1 MPQSLSDLEQRR
13 ELIARRLAELGDLR
27 PGSITATSGRCGKPE
42 CHCHQPGQ
50 PGHGPNFRLTYKV
63 DGKTISEALP
73 TPAAIQ
79 KAEREVEEFRKFQQ
93 LSREFLGTNT
103 EICRLRPLA
112 EESEMELKKN
122 DRAIRQEIT
131 REVEEFLRVVFEDR
145 SKAGRLDL
153 EATEMA
159 MRSALHRAGA
169 AALSQLLE
177 FPATSVEGRTRACP
191 CGQQA
196 HYRERR
202 SKPVLT
208 VVGLVEVLRPYYLC
222 VYCGVGQFPVDVEL
236 DIENTEFSPGVRR
249 MQGIVGQEAPFDH
262 GREQMKV
269 LAGLEVTTKSVER
282 TAEAIG
288 ADIAQREQ
296 AEIQKALQLEL
307 PVVAGEPIR
316 VLYVQ
321 MDGTGVPVV
330 KKATVGRQGKTECQ
344 PAHTREVK
352 LGCVF
357 TQTRWDKEGYPI
369 RDPDST
375 TYTGAIESAEEFGR
389 RIYAEAYGRG
399 WSRALQ
405 KVVIGD
411 GAEWIWNL
419 VALHFSDAI
428 QIVDLYHAR
437 QHLWEVARRLFPNE
451 EGKQKAWIKIHQ
463 KRLLDRGKI
472 EKLVGALRSMASNN
486 SEVAEKIRIEAD
498 YFARNAQRMRYPKFR
513 RQHLFVG
520 SGVIEA
526 GCKTVVA
533 ARLKRSGMFWTVRG
547 ANAILALRCCHL
559 NGEFEDYWQERRAA

>member
-1 MPQSLSDLEQRR
+1 LGAIFTGRR
-13 ELIARRLAELGDLR
+13 
-27 PGSITATSGRCGKPE
+27 
-42 CHCHQPGQ
+42 
-50 PGHGPNFRLTYKV
+50 
-63 DGKTISEALP
+63 KT
-73 TPAAIQ
+73 
-79 KAEREVEEFRKFQQ
+79 
-93 LSREFLGTNT
+93 
-103 EICRLRPLA
+103 
-112 EESEMELKKN
+112 
-122 DRAIRQEIT
+122 
-131 REVEEFLRVVFEDR
+131 
-145 SKAGRLDL
+145 GRLDL
-153 EATEMA
+153 EAIEMTV
-159 MRSALHRAGA
+159 RSVMHQAGA
-169 AALSQLLE
+169 AALTELLQ
-177 FPATSVEGRTRACP
+177 FPAPAGDHRTVACP

-202 SKPVLT
+202 LKPVLT
-208 VVGLVEVLRPYYLC
+208 AVGLVEVLRPYYLC
-222 VYCGVGQFPVDVEL
+222 AHCGVGQLPADVEL

-249 MQGIVGQEAPFDH
+249 MQAIVGQEAPFDQ

-296 AEIQKALQLEL
+296 AEIHKARQLEL
-307 PVVAGEPIR
+307 PVVVGEPLRI
-316 VLYVQ
+316 LYVQ

-330 KKATVGRQGKTECQ
+330 KKETVGRQGKNEGQ

-357 TQTRWDKEGYPI
+357 TQTTWDKKGYAI

-389 RIYAEAYGRG
+389 RIYAEAWGRG

-405 KVVIGD
+405 KVVMGD

-419 VALHFSDAI
+419 VALHFPGAM

-437 QHLWEVARRLFPNE
+437 QHLWEVARRLFPNK
-451 EGKQKAWIKIHQ
+451 EGKQKVWMKIHQ

-472 EKLVGALRSMASNN
+472 EKLVGALRSMESDNP
-486 SEVAEKIRIEAD
+486 EVAEKIRTEAD
-498 YFARNAQRMRYPKFR
+498 YFERNAERMRYPKFR

-526 GCKTVVA
+526 ACKTVVA
-533 ARLKRSGMFWTVRG
+533 SRLKRSGMFWTVRG

-559 NGEFEDYWQERRAA
+559 NGQLEDYWEARRAA

>member
-1 MPQSLSDLEQRR
+1 MPFAASRGGVR
-13 ELIARRLAELGDLR
+13 NGAE
-27 PGSITATSGRCGKPE
+27 K
-42 CHCHQPGQ
+42 
-50 PGHGPNFRLTYKV
+50 
-63 DGKTISEALP
+63 KTIE
-73 TPAAIQ
+73 
-79 KAEREVEEFRKFQQ
+79 
-93 LSREFLGTNT
+93 
-103 EICRLRPLA
+103 
-112 EESEMELKKN
+112 
-122 DRAIRQEIT
+122 AIRQEIT

-145 SKAGRLDL
+145 SKTWRLDL
-153 EATEMA
+153 DATEMA
-159 MRSALHRAGA
+159 MRSALHRSGA

-177 FPATSVEGRTRACP
+177 FPAPTEEGRTLACP

-202 SKPVLT
+202 IKPVLT

-222 VYCGVGQFPVDVEL
+222 VHCGVGQFPVDVEL

-249 MQGIVGQEAPFDH
+249 MQAIVGQEAPFDH

-288 ADIAQREQ
+288 AAIAQREQ
-296 AEIQKALQLEL
+296 AEIQKAFQLEL
-307 PVVAGEPIR
+307 PVVAGEPLR

-330 KKATVGRQGKTECQ
+330 KKETVGRKGKTDGQ

-357 TQTRWDKEGYPI
+357 TQTTWDQEGYAI

-389 RIYAEAYGRG
+389 RIYAEACGRG

-437 QHLWEVARRLFPNE
+437 QHLWEVARKLYPHDDGE
-451 EGKQKAWIKIHQ
+451 QKAWMKIHQ

-472 EKLVGALRSMASNN
+472 EKLVGAHRSIESYN
-486 SEVAEKIRIEAD
+486 SEVMKKIRTEAD
-498 YFARNAQRMRYPKFR
+498 YFERNAERMRYPK
-513 RQHLFVG
+513 
-520 SGVIEA
+520 
-526 GCKTVVA
+526 
-533 ARLKRSGMFWTVRG
+533 
-547 ANAILALRCCHL
+547 
-559 NGEFEDYWQERRAA
+559 